1 MNSPTPPPFPLS
13 FKRIE
18 SRFHVLLTPFVRC
31 ASRCFEVITRSFS
44 PFLLLFSKIF
54 LPSESRRGKT
64 RRVTQ
69 VFSKKGREIADTGVI
84 TNKFSTRNEARKRE
98 RVNPKAQRKGLGK
111 RTRGDRLKIR
121 DVFSISSR
129 DIRNCCLCFSS
140 RRRLRLSFEL
150 FDLPRH
156 PSLSPISSS
165 LSLSRFLS
173 SRRGWEWREFSAILY
188 SSFSISPLESISK
201 ATMMIHGGI
210 KIVIY
215 LLRL

>member
-31 ASRCFEVITRSFS
+31 ASRCFEVITRFS

-54 LPSESRRGKT
+54 PPSESRRGKT
-64 RRVTQ
+64 RRETQ

-156 PSLSPISSS
+156 PSLS
-165 LSLSRFLS
+165 LSRFLS

-215 LLRL
+215 LSRL

>member
-31 ASRCFEVITRSFS
+31 ASRCFEVITRFS
-44 PFLLLFSKIF
+44 PFLLLFSKIVP
-54 LPSESRRGKT
+54 PSESRRGKT
-64 RRVTQ
+64 RRETQ

-156 PSLSPISSS
+156 PSLS
-165 LSLSRFLS
+165 LSILILEKGLGVARIFGDPLLVFLDLSTRVNFQS
-173 SRRGWEWREFSAILY
+173 DDDDSRGDKDRYIFVT
-188 SSFSISPLESISK
+188 FV
-201 ATMMIHGGI
+201 T
-210 KIVIY
+210 
-215 LLRL
+215 

>member
-31 ASRCFEVITRSFS
+31 ASRCFEVITRFS

-54 LPSESRRGKT
+54 PPSERGKT

-156 PSLSPISSS
+156 PSLS
-165 LSLSRFLS
+165 LSRFLS
-173 SRRGWEWREFSAILY
+173 SRREWREFSAILY

-215 LLRL
+215 LSRL

>member
-1 MNSPTPPPFPLS
+1 MNSPTPPPSPLS

-31 ASRCFEVITRSFS
+31 ASRCFEVITRFS

-54 LPSESRRGKT
+54 PPSERGKT

-156 PSLSPISSS
+156 PSLS
-165 LSLSRFLS
+165 LSLDSYPREGAGSGANFRRSSTRLSRSLHS
-173 SRRGWEWREFSAILY
+173 SQFPKRRWWFTG
-188 SSFSISPLESISK
+188 
-201 ATMMIHGGI
+201 
-210 KIVIY
+210 
-215 LLRL
+215 

>member
-1 MNSPTPPPFPLS
+1 MNSPTPPPSPLS

-31 ASRCFEVITRSFS
+31 ASRCFEVITRFS

-54 LPSESRRGKT
+54 PPSERGKT
-64 RRVTQ
+64 RRETQ

-156 PSLSPISSS
+156 PSLS
-165 LSLSRFLS
+165 LSRFLS

-215 LLRL
+215 LSRL